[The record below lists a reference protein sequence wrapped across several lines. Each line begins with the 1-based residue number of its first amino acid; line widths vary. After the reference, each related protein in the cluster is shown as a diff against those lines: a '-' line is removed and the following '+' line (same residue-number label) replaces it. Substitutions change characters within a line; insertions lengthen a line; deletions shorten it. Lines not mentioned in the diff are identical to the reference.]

1 MEYLKSGWKTV
12 VGVPS
17 SNSVLD
23 DHPNVAETVERL
35 VERVETSTL
44 LEDRRDACRA
54 LKSLSKTYRLEVGAK
69 AMDALLFVL
78 QNDSNDI
85 DIIAFALETLINII
99 GNEEEN
105 FHSSDSPM
113 NSQDLSIQFT
123 EIFIKR
129 KENVQ
134 LILDLLGEF
143 DFKIRWP
150 TIKLLYCL
158 LRNKLR
164 ECQDCILTHPMGI
177 SRMMDLLS
185 DPREVIRND
194 ALLLLVDLTK
204 NNTNI
209 QKIVAFENAFDRI
222 LDIITS
228 EGYSDGGIIV
238 EDCLSILLNL
248 LKTNTSNQNFF
259 KEGSY
264 INRLLP
270 FFDFSFDTDWNA
282 QKINNLLLMF
292 KVIRSLVSPKNP
304 LQVTS
309 SCQKVMNQN
318 EVLQKLC
325 AILMSNGIPAEILTE
340 VYFTV
345 YRIKK
350 LFIFF
355 IT

>member
-1 MEYLKSGWKTV
+1 M
-12 VGVPS
+12 
-17 SNSVLD
+17 
-23 DHPNVAETVERL
+23 ERL

-85 DIIAFALETLINII
+85 DIVAFALETLINVI
-99 GNEEEN
+99 GNEEDN
-105 FHSSDSPM
+105 VHLSDSPT
-113 NSQDLSIQFT
+113 NSQDLSTQFT

-134 LILDLLGEF
+134 LVLDLLGEF

-150 TIKLLYCL
+150 TIKLLYSL

-270 FFDFSFDTDWNA
+270 FFDFSFDTNWNT

-304 LQVTS
+304 QQVTS

-340 VYFTV
+340 VLSL
-345 YRIKK
+345 
-350 LFIFF
+350 LFI
-355 IT
+355 I